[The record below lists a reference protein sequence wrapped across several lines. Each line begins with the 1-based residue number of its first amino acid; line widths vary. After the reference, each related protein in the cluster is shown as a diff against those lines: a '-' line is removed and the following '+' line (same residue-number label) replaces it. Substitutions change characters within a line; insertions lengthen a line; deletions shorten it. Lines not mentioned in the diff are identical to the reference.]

1 MSDVALGSRSRIDRI
16 GIALSAACVVHCL
29 ASPVL
34 AVAAAAGGVELA
46 EEGVHTGF
54 AIVVVGVG
62 MLAFVPGYR
71 RHRRTRVLGGA
82 ALGMALVWTPALA
95 GEALGP
101 LGEPLV
107 VVTGGLLLVQAH
119 RWNRSFCAGCAI
131 CRQAEWGPKTLVAAT
146 EPGEYS
152 E

>member
-1 MSDVALGSRSRIDRI
+1 MSDVALPPRSRIDRV
-16 GIALSAACVVHCL
+16 GIALSAACVAHCL

-34 AVAAAAGGVELA
+34 AVGAAAAGVELA

-54 AIVVVGVG
+54 ALVAVAVG

-71 RHRRTRVLGGA
+71 RHRRTRVPAGA
-82 ALGMALVWTPALA
+82 ALGMALLWAPAVA
-95 GEALGP
+95 GEALGA

-119 RWNRSFCAGCAI
+119 RWNRSFCTGCAMCTPAYLDPSI
-131 CRQAEWGPKTLVAAT
+131 GRG
-146 EPGEYS
+146 
-152 E
+152 